1 MNNNVNN
8 NLRNS
13 VSEVGLRRV
22 LGFWDVFFA
31 SLGGQSPFLSDL
43 TYASAA
49 LAIAGLA
56 GPVAIIIGTLVA
68 FVNGLVVARLS
79 KRVTE
84 AGGYYKYA
92 TKYLGGKPTGFFIGW
107 NYLFYA
113 ILYGAAYVIGAS
125 YLAQW
130 ILGIPWQVSL
140 SISLL
145 VMTVLAYL
153 GIRISARYAIFAGS
167 LEMVALILI
176 SAVLLLIPH
185 GVFFNPF
192 AYMGSVPLSTLMV
205 AVVYA
210 IAIPTGYGTIAP
222 LSGEV
227 KRAREIV
234 SRAVQAVII
243 TGGALAALAIYST
256 AVAGLSYMN
265 IHEFINF
272 LSEAT
277 NKGLSP
283 VVIILHHFLGV
294 LLDPIVIFAMINDGV
309 LGSLAYVLAASRT
322 LYAMADDGQLPSAL
336 SLINSKGN
344 PVISVLISALA
355 LDVLAITTTYLLGP
369 FNAFLLLGFLSMLAN
384 LIVHLSANFALFRAA
399 TRRIKAVLYG
409 VDTMRGLDKAVSITA
424 ALITIFTA
432 VESVLGVNLV
442 ELTPYFVILA
452 MVVIYLMVRSF
463 LMRRFPG
470 PGFRYKIVK

>member
-1 MNNNVNN
+1 M
-8 NLRNS
+8 RNS

-43 TYASAA
+43 TYASAV

-68 FVNGLVVARLS
+68 FINGLVVARLS

-145 VMTVLAYL
+145 VMTILAYL
-153 GIRISARYAIFAGS
+153 GIRISAKYAIFAGS
-167 LEMVALILI
+167 LEMVALVLI
-176 SAVLLLIPH
+176 SVVLLLIPH
-185 GVFFNPF
+185 GIFFNPF
-192 AYMGSVPLSTLMV
+192 AYMSSVPLSTLMV

-272 LSEAT
+272 LSKAT
-277 NKGLSP
+277 SRGLSP
-283 VVIILHHFLGV
+283 VIIILHHFLGV

-322 LYAMADDGQLPSAL
+322 LYAMADDGQLPSIL

-355 LDVLAITTTYLLGP
+355 LDALAITTTYLLGP

-399 TRRIKAVLYG
+399 TRKIKAVLYG

-442 ELTPYFVILA
+442 ELTPYFVVLA
-452 MVVIYLMVRSF
+452 MVVIYLMVRSL
-463 LMRRFPG
+463 LMRG
-470 PGFRYKIVK
+470 LLGSGFRYRIVK